1 MDTTNSSRELHLT
14 VANED
19 YLECMVRIES
29 EEGETN
35 GVRSVDIA
43 QRLGVSKA
51 SVNKAVSALKASELV
66 EQSHYGKVVLTD
78 RGREVGTAI
87 WYRHR
92 LIRTFL
98 VQELGVEF
106 ERADS
111 EACMMEHALSEDTMN
126 RWLAYLEKQ
135 GISVEEERDIYGY
148 ELLQPLWC
156 RGTYAPHVE
165 RDLVGAG
172 PHGQC
177 SVE

>member
-1 MDTTNSSRELHLT
+1 MQKGRKIMDTTNSSRELHLT

-106 ERADS
+106 ERA
-111 EACMMEHALSEDTMN
+111 EFRGPQRWRHALSEDTIEP
-126 RWLAYLEKQ
+126 LAYAYLEKQ
-135 GISVEEERDIYGY
+135 GSSVEE
-148 ELLQPLWC
+148 
-156 RGTYAPHVE
+156 
-165 RDLVGAG
+165 
-172 PHGQC
+172 
-177 SVE
+177 

>member
-78 RGREVGTAI
+78 RGREV
-87 WYRHR
+87 HR

-135 GISVEEERDIYGY
+135 GISVEE
-148 ELLQPLWC
+148 
-156 RGTYAPHVE
+156 
-165 RDLVGAG
+165 
-172 PHGQC
+172 
-177 SVE
+177 

>member
-51 SVNKAVSALKASELV
+51 SVNKAVTVLKEQGLV
-66 EQSHYGKVVLTD
+66 EQSHYGKVMLTD
-78 RGREVGTAI
+78 PGRELGRAV

-106 ERADS
+106 ERADT
-111 EACMMEHALSEDTMN
+111 EACMMEHALSEDTMQ
-126 RWLAYLEKQ
+126 RWMRYLERE
-135 GISVEEERDIYGY
+135 GIRIGEK
-148 ELLQPLWC
+148 
-156 RGTYAPHVE
+156 
-165 RDLVGAG
+165 
-172 PHGQC
+172 
-177 SVE
+177 